1 MKLRPNP
8 TLERQRRAERQQ
20 RGTQHGA
27 DYRAYIQVRR
37 GDFSSR
43 GRSHYV
49 LSALIDRHHDV
60 LSDLELHTLWHLQ
73 RLNPVDVREGMPLLF
88 EGVEPEFAWSEHVLG
103 TLAIAKVLGF
113 PHPAHNSQE
122 PKRMTTDF
130 LVTLHGGTRVAV
142 HVKYEKDLDD
152 RRNKELRAIEE
163 SYWLRRRVRFLV
175 ITEADLN
182 RTAIGNLG
190 MFASFDKADVNDI
203 TVEWLAWIA
212 MAARSLPMST
222 VLRAVS
228 SHQGVPYVALVNQVK
243 YAALCGLL
251 IFDLTQGV
259 LDWNTVWPS
268 MRLGCFNALHDD
280 SGVVSHD

>member
-8 TLERQRRAERQQ
+8 ALERQRRAERQQ
-20 RGTQHGA
+20 RGTKSGA

-37 GDFSSR
+37 GDFASR

-88 EGVEPEFAWSEHVLG
+88 EGVEPEFEWSEHVLG
-103 TLAIAKVLGF
+103 TLAISAVLGF
-113 PHPAHNSQE
+113 PHPTHNSEE
-122 PKRMTTDF
+122 PRRMTTDF
-130 LVTLHGGTRVAV
+130 LVTLHGGTRVAI

-163 SYWLRRRVRFLV
+163 SYWLRRRVRFHV

-203 TVEWLAWIA
+203 TDEWLAWIA
-212 MAARSLPMST
+212 IAARSLPMST

-228 SHQGVPYVALVNQVK
+228 SHQGVPYVALVNRVK
-243 YAALCGLL
+243 YAAMCGLL
-251 IFDLTQGV
+251 LFDLTQGV
-259 LDWNTVWPS
+259 LDWNTVWPP
-268 MRLGCFNALHDD
+268 MRLGCFGALRDD
-280 SGVVSHD
+280 SEVVSHD